1 MYKSDDGPRNGPNLV
16 TFVINCLLHD
26 GTPMDTFID
35 RVAALNTQ
43 NTLCGYSV
51 EISALN
57 LAVTGLKNSSSSY
70 YSHFVY

>member
-1 MYKSDDGPRNGPNLV
+1 
-16 TFVINCLLHD
+16 
-26 GTPMDTFID
+26 MDTFID